1 MKLHA
6 AIALGLIAG
15 LLLGLVAA
23 VTGSPLLVGLAEG
36 VAPIGTAFVNLLRM
50 VVVPLVATTVFVGVA
65 GLGDLKKLGRLGFLT
80 VLFFVATTLVSVV
93 IGMGAMRLLLPLA
106 SEAAAEAAAG
116 AVTGGAE
123 APELPGTIEFLVSL
137 IPSNPFEAAAE
148 GALLPLIV
156 FTCLFAAAVGG
167 LPAEHR
173 DRLMDIA
180 SSLTTA
186 LIRLVHWV
194 LWVAPVGV
202 FALAAPVTAQSGWSM
217 LQSLAVFVIAVVLG
231 LIVFVA
237 GVYMPLAVT
246 LGRQRPGPFLRALIG
261 PQLIAFTTTSQAA
274 TIPAMLE
281 AAAEL
286 RVSRTA
292 AGFVISLGA
301 AIGRAGSALFQG
313 AALIFL
319 AWLYQIPIPIAGL
332 GAAVLATG
340 LVSFTV
346 ASVPSASVVTLAPAL
361 GAVGVPLDGLAV
373 LLGVDRIPDMFRT
386 AVNATG
392 TMTAA
397 VVVDRR
403 SDVQAA
409 RRLGESPERLNV

>member
-6 AIALGLIAG
+6 AIALGLVAG

-65 GLGDLKKLGRLGFLT
+65 GLGDLKKLGRLGLLT
-80 VLFFVATTLVSVV
+80 VLFFVATTLVSVL

-116 AVTGGAE
+116 AVAAGAA

-180 SSLTTA
+180 NSLTTA
-186 LIRLVHWV
+186 LIKLVHWV

-281 AAAEL
+281 AAEEL
-286 RVSRTA
+286 RVSRAA

-397 VVVDRR
+397 VVIDRKSNVQATRR
-403 SDVQAA
+403 SDGQTS
-409 RRLGESPERLNV
+409 R